1 MLRNF
6 VADLGH
12 VGVGLVILFA
22 ILLVGYYVFS
32 RLTRYDD
39 NKEIAAGNEAAG
51 MYMGSKLLGLCIIV
65 GLVSISSNNWL
76 DVIIWSAVGIV
87 ILCLVYIIFDLITPK
102 TKLCEQIQN
111 GNMALAQ
118 LLRSII
124 IGISFVIG
132 TFLM

>member
-1 MLRNF
+1 MRNF

-12 VGVGLVILFA
+12 VGIGLVILFV

-65 GLVSISSNNWL
+65 GLVSISSDNWL

-87 ILCLVYIIFDLITPK
+87 ILCLVYMIFDLITPK

-111 GNMALAQ
+111 GNMALAR
-118 LLRSII
+118 LLRSVI